1 MASTSEQVVE
11 LLERRQSFIVEAGA
25 GAGKTRTLVSALS
38 YLLSHEAKSFLSTN
52 QKLVCI
58 TYTNVAANEIT
69 SRINRDPLV
78 RVSTIHEFLWS
89 VIAPFQA
96 ELRDLIVDANAA
108 AEGRKK
114 VDGLNLQGMAIEYWQ
129 FPRKYERGKIG
140 HDDVIDLSS
149 RLFAKYPKVSRL
161 LADRYP
167 VIFVDEYQDTS
178 PRTIDLLLDRLL
190 AQNPGRVTVGLFGDH
205 MQQIYNTGVGRVER
219 DDLEVV
225 QKSENFRC
233 SLSVIAVLNQLRLEL
248 KQVAGGANLQG
259 SARFL
264 YSENGD
270 ADVVANLR
278 EELAREGW
286 SESTS
291 KVLMLTRRGIAD
303 SLEWPQLLAV
313 CQKRS
318 SFGVDNL
325 ITREDEFGAFFA
337 SIEELAAAFDAQRF
351 GDFLAMRGRSGMR
364 ILQHGDKKTVV
375 NQMTRLSQLR
385 ENSTVG
391 EVVDFVMQDG
401 LLRKP
406 RRLQAL
412 EDRIALA
419 EDPERAERDS
429 VFLSSL
435 RDIPYLEVIKFEQ
448 YLNNETPF
456 STNHGVKGEEY
467 DDVLVVLD
475 DRLWNQ
481 YKFESV
487 LADDTSKTQ
496 FQRSLNLL
504 YVSCSRAKR
513 NLVVLALSPM
523 SATAIDGAERIFGEG
538 MVRQID

>member
-96 ELRDLIVDANAA
+96 ELRDLIIDANAA